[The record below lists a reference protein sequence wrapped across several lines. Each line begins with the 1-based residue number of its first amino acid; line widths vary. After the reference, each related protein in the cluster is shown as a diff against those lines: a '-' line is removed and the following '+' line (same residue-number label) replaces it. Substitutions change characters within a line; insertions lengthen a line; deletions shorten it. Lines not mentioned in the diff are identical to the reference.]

1 MQRKIILRG
10 ARGEVADECNRY
22 GHIPLMDDD
31 AALRKLPLTGVFD
44 AFDTASFAASSILL
58 MKSA

>member
-1 MQRKIILRG
+1 
-10 ARGEVADECNRY
+10 
-22 GHIPLMDDD
+22 MDDD

-44 AFDTASFAASSILL
+44 AFDTASFAPSSILL